1 MASQQYRV
9 VLQHW
14 NLAIY
19 KLRTGCM
26 FAHNERKTN
35 DFCRQNYG
43 RSLVKC
49 VIGCVLAVWIILSPT
64 LQNIVKDQADTKK
77 IGTNKNDDGLWKI
90 HAECATVGN
99 IAQKPMVGTGIR
111 KQNSGVLVPTYGPVQ
126 TL

>member
-49 VIGCVLAVWIILSPT
+49 VIGCALAVWIIHSPIS
-64 LQNIVKDQADTKK
+64 QNIVKDRANTKK
-77 IGTNKNDDGLWKI
+77 LDTNKYGDGLRKV
-90 HAECATVGN
+90 HVECARIGN
-99 IAQKPMVGTGIR
+99 II
-111 KQNSGVLVPTYGPVQ
+111 
-126 TL
+126 